1 MQKGTCCLL
10 QQSMHVQ
17 CIAPAAADQDAA
29 TDVVAACR
37 MQWRSRQYTP
47 KPRGGGGPR
56 GRGGLAARG
65 GRGGGRGGFAGA
77 RPSAASGSEDDE
89 DRPRWRRD
97 GNDEDD
103 EPARRDASRGKAPGC
118 TGNQKALCQCRAA
131 LLTPVFHGGQV
142 TPSNPSSRVWQALTD
157 VRG

>member
-1 MQKGTCCLL
+1 
-10 QQSMHVQ
+10 
-17 CIAPAAADQDAA
+17 
-29 TDVVAACR
+29 

-65 GRGGGRGGFAGA
+65 GRGGGRGSFAGA

-103 EPARRDASRGKAPGC
+103 EPARRERFPRQGTRLHWQPESVIPTLNRIAHASFSWWS
-118 TGNQKALCQCRAA
+118 GNAQQ
-131 LLTPVFHGGQV
+131 
-142 TPSNPSSRVWQALTD
+142 S
-157 VRG
+157 